1 MNSAVLEACDRVEA
15 ALVWGG
21 SAVLEAEV
29 EAPVRKTAVLEPE
42 AKTRDK
48 TRLAPQW
55 KVILLN
61 DDVTTIDFVVE
72 LIVSL
77 FRKPR
82 AEAVKLTNQV
92 HETGSAIVTITTL
105 ERAELYVDQV
115 KSLARPRGFPLTAT
129 IEPA

>member
-1 MNSAVLEACDRVEA
+1 MTNTATKARTVPQSSAVLE
-15 ALVWGG
+15 
-21 SAVLEAEV
+21 V
-29 EAPVRKTAVLEPE
+29 EAPKRKTAVLEPE
-42 AKTRDK
+42 VQTRDK

-61 DDVTTIDFVVE
+61 DDVTTIDFVVD